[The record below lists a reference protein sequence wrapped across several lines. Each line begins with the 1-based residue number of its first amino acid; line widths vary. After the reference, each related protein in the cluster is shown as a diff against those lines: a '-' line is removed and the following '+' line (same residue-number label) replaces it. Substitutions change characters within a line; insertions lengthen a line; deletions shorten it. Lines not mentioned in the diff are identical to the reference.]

1 MGDFFV
7 FFVFKWVVRIE
18 KQHRV
23 RVLLGDI
30 RLQVGV
36 IEEFL
41 DKVPH
46 EMRD

>member
-23 RVLLGDI
+23 RVLLGEI
-30 RLQVGV
+30 VYNIHRL
-36 IEEFL
+36 
-41 DKVPH
+41 KVVLETPIGH
-46 EMRD
+46 